1 MDLGSTHS
9 PSLSL
14 LFSFFLLLTQNI
26 LYNTILY
33 YILSYSQSKIF
44 LLLTQNIYYYII
56 YSPLPVK
63 NFSSADAE
71 YIILYY
77 IPPFPVKNF
86 SSADAEYILLY
97 ILYPSPV
104 KKINF
109 SAVAAILRQFSPK
122 LPQTPPFSPNLR
134 HKKKFFWRLTP
145 PKSRQNPT
153 KSENEK
159 KWPDASVYYILY
171 YYSLLLSSLI
181 IYIYIYIYILIREER
196 RRE

>member
-44 LLLTQNIYYYII
+44 LLLTQNILYYII

-71 YIILYY
+71 YTILYY
-77 IPPFPVKNF
+77 IPP
-86 SSADAEYILLY
+86 L
-97 ILYPSPV
+97 PV

-122 LPQTPPFSPNLR
+122 LPPFSLNLR
-134 HKKKFFWRLTP
+134 YKKKFFWRLTP
-145 PKSRQNPT
+145 PKSQQNPT

-159 KWPDASVYYILY
+159 K
-171 YYSLLLSSLI
+171 
-181 IYIYIYIYILIREER
+181 
-196 RRE
+196 

>member
-44 LLLTQNIYYYII
+44 LLLTQNILYYII
-56 YSPLPVK
+56 YPLSQSK
-63 NFSSADAE
+63 IFLLLTQNIY
-71 YIILYY
+71 YIILYT
-77 IPPFPVKNF
+77 
-86 SSADAEYILLY
+86 
-97 ILYPSPV
+97 PSPV

-145 PKSRQNPT
+145 PKSQQNPT

-159 KWPDASVYYILY
+159 KMTGRIRILY
-171 YYSLLLSSLI
+171 TILLLPPPLFS
-181 IYIYIYIYILIREER
+181 Y
-196 RRE
+196 

>member
-44 LLLTQNIYYYII
+44 LLLTQNILYYII
-56 YSPLPVK
+56 YPSPVK

-71 YIILYY
+71 YITIYS
-77 IPPFPVKNF
+77 IPF
-86 SSADAEYILLY
+86 SSQ
-97 ILYPSPV
+97 
-104 KKINF
+104 KINF

-181 IYIYIYIYILIREER
+181 IYIYIYIYIY
-196 RRE
+196 

>member
-71 YIILYY
+71 YILLYY
-77 IPPFPVKNF
+77 IIYSLSSQKNKFFGCRRHPPPN
-86 SSADAEYILLY
+86 
-97 ILYPSPV
+97 
-104 KKINF
+104 
-109 SAVAAILRQFSPK
+109 
-122 LPQTPPFSPNLR
+122 LPQTPPNSPFFPQSPPQ
-134 HKKKFFWRLTP
+134 KKILLAADAAKI
-145 PKSRQNPT
+145 PT
-153 KSENEK
+153 K
-159 KWPDASVYYILY
+159 PDK
-171 YYSLLLSSLI
+171 
-181 IYIYIYIYILIREER
+181 IRK
-196 RRE
+196 